1 LTEESIQELKGMI
14 ALLDERDLGPQIA
27 GVERK
32 TATEELAEAIAKVY
46 EQFGEAVD
54 PMMRQYRQVNPTFFT
69 EYTNARRIGGRGRA
83 DTEAAT
89 GEDAQTAGTPETQP
103 ATTPSLAPANP
114 SADSAAD
121 TEADAS
127 EVHAEAEAIRRE
139 AATPGMNGQAA
150 LPR

>member
-1 LTEESIQELKGMI
+1 MPYHLDPLVETATAALAGGSGEFALTAESIQELKRMV
-14 ALLDERDLGPQIA
+14 ALLDERDLAPQIA

-32 TATEELAEAIAKVY
+32 TATEELAEAIAKLY

-69 EYTNARRIGGRGRA
+69 EYTNA
-83 DTEAAT
+83 
-89 GEDAQTAGTPETQP
+89 
-103 ATTPSLAPANP
+103 

-127 EVHAEAEAIRRE
+127 EVHAEAEAIRRD
-139 AATPGMNGQAA
+139 AGISGVNGQAA
-150 LPR
+150 LSR